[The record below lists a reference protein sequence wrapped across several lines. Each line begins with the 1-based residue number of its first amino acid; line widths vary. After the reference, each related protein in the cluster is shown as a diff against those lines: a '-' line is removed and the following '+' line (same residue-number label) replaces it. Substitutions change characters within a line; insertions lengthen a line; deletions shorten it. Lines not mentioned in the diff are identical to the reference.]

1 MTEASRTGR
10 PVIEFDDV
18 SFSYNGTPVLEHISL
33 AVQEHDFLS
42 IVGPNGGG
50 KTTILRLILGLVTPS
65 KGRVSVFGMTPEKA
79 RGRIGYMPQT
89 TSLDRLFPVSVLDVV
104 LMGRLGAGARYG
116 IYTRPDYRAAREAL
130 EKVGLGDAG
139 ERSFAELSGGQYQRV
154 LIARALASNPD
165 LLLLDEPTA
174 NVDIAVETGFYQF
187 LRTLSERM
195 TIMLVTHDLGFVS
208 KYVKNVACVN
218 RRLVCHPV
226 CDITGEVINE
236 IYGAHVSMI
245 HHDHGPWEEHD
256 HD

>member
-1 MTEASRTGR
+1 MTKGELKGR
-10 PVIEFDDV
+10 PVVEFDDV
-18 SFSYNGTPVLEHISL
+18 SFSYNGTPVLEHITL
-33 AVQEHDFLS
+33 AAQEHDFLS

-65 KGRVSVFGMTPEKA
+65 KGTVSVFGMPPDKV
-79 RGRIGYMPQT
+79 RRRIGYMPQT

-104 LMGRLGAGARYG
+104 LMGRLGAGSRFG
-116 IYTRPDYRAAREAL
+116 FYTRADYRAAHEAL
-130 EKVGLGDAG
+130 EKVGLGEACG
-139 ERSFAELSGGQYQRV
+139 RSFAELSGGQYQRV

-174 NVDIAVETGFYQF
+174 NVDAAVETEFYQF

-195 TIMLVTHDLGFVS
+195 TIVLVTHDLGFVS
-208 KYVKNVACVN
+208 KYVTNVACVN

-236 IYGAHVSMI
+236 IYGAHVSML
-245 HHDHGPWEEHD
+245 HHDHAPWEDAD